1 MTEEN
6 YDRRRSWID
15 EIEVASEKLI
25 ERIKEL
31 ASDASVQRLRVKDK
45 DGDIAVDI
53 PLTIG
58 AVIGGAVV
66 LAAPTLAVLGVLAA
80 FAARVKVEVI
90 RDPDAAKKDAEAV
103 KKDAEAGSGPATDK
117 AAD

>member
-6 YDRRRSWID
+6 SDRRRSWID

-31 ASDASVQRLRVKDK
+31 AEDASVQRLRVKDK

-53 PLTIG
+53 PLAIG
-58 AVIGGAVV
+58 AVTGGAVV

-90 RDPDAAKKDAEAV
+90 RDPEAAEAANEEP
-103 KKDAEAGSGPATDK
+103 KTEDK
-117 AAD
+117 AE

>member
-6 YDRRRSWID
+6 SDRRRSWID

-31 ASDASVQRLRVKDK
+31 AEDASVQRLRVKDK

-53 PLTIG
+53 PLAIG
-58 AVIGGAVV
+58 AVTGGAVV

-90 RDPDAAKKDAEAV
+90 RDPEAAEAAKEEPKTE
-103 KKDAEAGSGPATDK
+103 DK
-117 AAD
+117 AE

>member
-6 YDRRRSWID
+6 SDRRRSWID

-31 ASDASVQRLRVKDK
+31 ASDASVQRLSVKDK

-90 RDPDAAKKDAEAV
+90 RDPDAAEAAKDEPKAE
-103 KKDAEAGSGPATDK
+103 DK
-117 AAD
+117 AE

>member
-1 MTEEN
+1 
-6 YDRRRSWID
+6 
-15 EIEVASEKLI
+15 
-25 ERIKEL
+25 
-31 ASDASVQRLRVKDK
+31 VKDK

-58 AVIGGAVV
+58 AVTGGAVV

-90 RDPDAAKKDAEAV
+90 RDPDVAEAAKEEPKAE
-103 KKDAEAGSGPATDK
+103 DK
-117 AAD
+117 AE

>member
-58 AVIGGAVV
+58 AVTGGAEV

-80 FAARVKVEVI
+80 FAARVKFEVI
-90 RDPDAAKKDAEAV
+90 RDPEVAEAT
-103 KKDAEAGSGPATDK
+103 KEEPKADDK
-117 AAD
+117 AE

>member
-6 YDRRRSWID
+6 SDRRRSWID

-58 AVIGGAVV
+58 A
-66 LAAPTLAVLGVLAA
+66 PTLAVLGVLAA

-90 RDPDAAKKDAEAV
+90 RDPDVAEAAMEEP
-103 KKDAEAGSGPATDK
+103 KADDNAE
-117 AAD
+117 

>member
-6 YDRRRSWID
+6 SERRRSWID

-58 AVIGGAVV
+58 AVTGGAVV

-90 RDPDAAKKDAEAV
+90 RDPEVAEAAKEEPKAD
-103 KKDAEAGSGPATDK
+103 DK
-117 AAD
+117 AE

>member
-6 YDRRRSWID
+6 SERRRSWID
-15 EIEVASEKLI
+15 EIEVAGEKLI

-31 ASDASVQRLRVKDK
+31 AEDASVQRLRVKDK

-58 AVIGGAVV
+58 AVTGGAVV

-90 RDPDAAKKDAEAV
+90 RDPDAKSDEAEEP
-103 KKDAEAGSGPATDK
+103 KAEEK
-117 AAD
+117 AE